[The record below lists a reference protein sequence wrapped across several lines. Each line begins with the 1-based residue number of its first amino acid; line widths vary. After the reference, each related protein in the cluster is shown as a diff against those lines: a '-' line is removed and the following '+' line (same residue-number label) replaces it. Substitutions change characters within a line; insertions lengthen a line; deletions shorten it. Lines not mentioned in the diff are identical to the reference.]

1 VIQIVTSLDSIV
13 EDLRKEGVDGYFTV
27 TVTPPRKPK
36 TLQQIRAFHAL
47 LHAIWE
53 TGQTSYDS
61 EREFKNDIKLR
72 VMDPMGYVYLD
83 GIRQK
88 YTSKLE
94 DIPSG
99 AYFVAIP
106 PSMADATLEQAM
118 DAIDELLVLMDEA
131 GISSKKID
139 EILGGMEA

>member
-1 VIQIVTSLDSIV
+1 MIQIVTSLEHIV
-13 EDLRKEGVDGYFTV
+13 EDLVKEGVDGYFTV
-27 TVTPPRKPK
+27 TITPPKKPK

-72 VMDPMGYVYLD
+72 VMDPTGYVYLD

-94 DIPSG
+94 DVPSG

-118 DAIDELLVLMDEA
+118 DAIDMLLVLMDEA

>member
-1 VIQIVTSLDSIV
+1 
-13 EDLRKEGVDGYFTV
+13 
-27 TVTPPRKPK
+27 
-36 TLQQIRAFHAL
+36 
-47 LHAIWE
+47 
-53 TGQTSYDS
+53 
-61 EREFKNDIKLR
+61 
-72 VMDPMGYVYLD
+72 MGYVYLD

-106 PSMADATLEQAM
+106 PSMADATLEEAM
-118 DAIDELLVLMDEA
+118 NAIDMLLVLMDEA

>member
-27 TVTPPRKPK
+27 TITQPKKPK

-47 LHAIWE
+47 LHAIWD
-53 TGQTSYDS
+53 TGETSYHS
-61 EREFKNDIKLR
+61 EVEFKNDIKLR
-72 VMDPMGYVYLD
+72 VMDAVGYVYLD
-83 GIRQK
+83 GLSQR
-88 YTSKLE
+88 YTKSLA
-94 DIPSG
+94 DVPSG

-106 PSMADATLEQAM
+106 PSMADATLEEAM
-118 DAIDELLVLMDEA
+118 NAIDELMQLMSDA